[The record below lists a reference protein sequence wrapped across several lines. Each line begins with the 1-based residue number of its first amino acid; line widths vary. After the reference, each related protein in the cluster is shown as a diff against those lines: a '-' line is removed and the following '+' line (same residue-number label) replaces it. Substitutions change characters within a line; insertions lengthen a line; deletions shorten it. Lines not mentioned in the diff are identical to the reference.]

1 MDIKVGM
8 LVMKRWGRINPE
20 EQGKAGLV
28 VEVCPGR
35 AWTYISVSYPF
46 GIRTYRQSEL
56 EAINEN

>member
-1 MDIKVGM
+1 
-8 LVMKRWGRINPE
+8 MKRWGRINPE